1 MKKGLILEG
10 GGMRGMYTAGVL
22 DVFMEEGITVDGA
35 VGVSAGAVFG
45 CNYKSL
51 QKGRPLR
58 YNLRFCRDKRY
69 FSWSSFIKTGD
80 LFNEEFCYHEIPD
93 RLDPFDVEAYQKNP
107 MEFYVTC
114 TDVATGNA
122 VYHLC
127 ERGNAEDIQWM
138 RASASMPMVSRVVEL
153 DGMGLL
159 DGGIADSIPITWFR
173 SIGYEKNIVILTQPE
188 GYRKEK
194 NKSLPVMKRV
204 MRKYPAVYEAMAKR
218 HEVYNDTLDELER
231 LEKAGEVLILRPSRP
246 LHVGRTERDG
256 KRLKM
261 LYTLG
266 TYDAKQNL
274 EKIREFQKDRN

>member
-1 MKKGLILEG
+1 MKKGMVLEG

-35 VGVSAGAVFG
+35 VGVSAGAIIG
-45 CNYKSL
+45 CSYKSG
-51 QKGRPLR
+51 QRGRSLR
-58 YNLRFCRDKRY
+58 YNMKYCQDQRY
-69 FSWSSFIKTGD
+69 FGMKSLLKTGD
-80 LFNEEFCYHEIPD
+80 LFNVEFCYHEIPE
-93 RLDPFDVEAYQKNP
+93 RLDPFDEEAYRKNP
-107 MEFYVTC
+107 MEFYAVC
-114 TDVATGNA
+114 TDVETGKP

-127 ERGNAEDIQWM
+127 ERGDAQDVQWY
-138 RASASMPMVSRVVEL
+138 RASGSMPLVSRVVEL
-153 DGMGLL
+153 DGMKLL

-173 SIGYEKNIVILTQPE
+173 SVGYERNVVVLTQPK

-194 NKSLPVMKRV
+194 NRSLPVMKAA
-204 MRKYPAVYEAMAKR
+204 MRKYPAVYEAMARR

-246 LHVGRTERDG
+246 IHVGRTERDK

-274 EKIREFQKDRN
+274 EAIRKFLSNC

>member
-1 MKKGLILEG
+1 MKNGLVLEG

-35 VGVSAGAVFG
+35 VGVSAGAIIG
-45 CNYKSL
+45 CSYKSG
-51 QKGRPLR
+51 QRGRSLR
-58 YNLRFCRDKRY
+58 YNMKYCQDQRY
-69 FSWSSFIKTGD
+69 FGMKSLLKTGD
-80 LFNEEFCYHEIPD
+80 LFHAEFCYHEIPE
-93 RLDPFDVEAYQKNP
+93 RLDPFDEEAYRKNP
-107 MEFYVTC
+107 MEFYAVC
-114 TDVATGNA
+114 TDVETGKP

-127 ERGNAEDIQWM
+127 ERGDAQDVQWY
-138 RASASMPMVSRVVEL
+138 RASGSMPLVSRVVEL
-153 DGMGLL
+153 DGMKLL

-173 SIGYEKNIVILTQPE
+173 SIGYERNVVVLTQPK

-194 NKSLPVMKRV
+194 NRSLPVMKAA
-204 MRKYPAVYEAMAKR
+204 MRKYPAVYEAMARR

-231 LEKAGEVLILRPSRP
+231 LEKAGEVLILRPSR
-246 LHVGRTERDG
+246 LIHVGRTERDK

-274 EKIREFQKDRN
+274 EAIRKFLSNC

>member
-1 MKKGLILEG
+1 MKNGLVLEG

-35 VGVSAGAVFG
+35 VGVSAGAIIG
-45 CNYKSL
+45 CSYKSG
-51 QKGRPLR
+51 QRGRSLR
-58 YNLRFCRDKRY
+58 YNMKYCQDQRY
-69 FSWSSFIKTGD
+69 FGMKSLLKTGD
-80 LFNEEFCYHEIPD
+80 LFNVEFCYHEIPE
-93 RLDPFDVEAYQKNP
+93 RLDPFDEEAYRKNP
-107 MEFYVTC
+107 MEFYAVC
-114 TDVATGNA
+114 TDVETGKP

-127 ERGNAEDIQWM
+127 ERGDAQDVQWY
-138 RASASMPMVSRVVEL
+138 RASGSMPLVSRVVEL
-153 DGMGLL
+153 DGMKLL

-173 SIGYEKNIVILTQPE
+173 SIGYERNVVVLTQPK

-194 NKSLPVMKRV
+194 NRSLPVMKAA
-204 MRKYPAVYEAMAKR
+204 MRKYPAVYEAMARR

-246 LHVGRTERDG
+246 IHVGRTERDK

-274 EKIREFQKDRN
+274 EAIRKILSNC